1 MRQKSNAIALIV
13 LMVSI
18 IVLTTKLFAS
28 RSIQILIED
37 GQAIPV
43 EGGGYFTFA
52 DALVLIVSSWAAGM
66 AAFYLLL
73 PERVEMA
80 PAKKMEIAPLALK
93 LLRGDERKVYKH
105 ILDSGG
111 EMLQKDLIMETSFD
125 KAKVTRLLNKLEEK
139 DLILKI
145 KHGMTNRIVLK
156 DQH

>member
-1 MRQKSNAIALIV
+1 MRQKNNVAALIV
-13 LMVSI
+13 LVVSL
-18 IVLTTKLFAS
+18 IVLTSKMFAS

-73 PERVEMA
+73 HEKVEVG

-93 LLRGDERKVYKH
+93 LLKGDERKLYKQ
-105 ILDSGG
+105 ISDSGG
-111 EMLQKDLIMETSFD
+111 EILQKDLIMETTFD
-125 KAKVTRLLNKLEEK
+125 KAKVTRLLSKLEEK

-156 DQH
+156 DHH